1 MTTLGDLA
9 PRLALPA
16 IAAPMFLVSG
26 PDLVTA
32 ACLSGVIGA
41 FPTINARTPQ
51 ELADWI
57 VRIRADLAGRT
68 SPNTGHPP
76 APIAA
81 NLIVQRG
88 NTRTQSDLEVLCE
101 HPTEI
106 VITSVGS
113 PAAVIEPLHAAG
125 SLVYSDVASLRHAQ
139 RAVEAGADGLILLA
153 AGAGGQTGWANPFA
167 FVRAVREFYDGT
179 IILAGGIGDG
189 VAVRAAIALGADLAY
204 LGTRFL
210 ATTES
215 MAPRGHKDMVAEA
228 CLDDIQLT
236 SAVTGL
242 PANLLRASLEAYG
255 VDIAALTQAAP
266 GDSVATMLRDD
277 GDTPRNWLDIWGAGH
292 STSAV
297 RDVPSVADLTE
308 RLICEYRGP
317 SGSSPH
323 TPVMPSQTAGSRSRN

>member
-1 MTTLGDLA
+1 MITFDDLA
-9 PRLALPA
+9 PRLSLPV

-26 PDLVTA
+26 PELVTA

-41 FPTINARTPQ
+41 FPTINARTPE
-51 ELADWI
+51 ELADWL
-57 VRIRADLAGRT
+57 VRIKADLAGRI
-68 SPNTGHPP
+68 SPNTGQSP

-88 NTRTQSDLEVLCE
+88 NSRTGPDLDVLCE
-101 HPTEI
+101 HPAEI

-113 PAAVIEPLHAAG
+113 PADVIEPLHAAG
-125 SLVYSDVASLRHAQ
+125 SLVFSDVASMRHAH

-153 AGAGGQTGWANPFA
+153 AGSGGQTGWANPFA

-179 IILAGGIGDG
+179 IVLAGGIGDG
-189 VAVRAAIALGADLAY
+189 VAVRAAITLGADLAY

-215 MAPRGHKDMVAEA
+215 MAPAGHKEMVTESS
-228 CLDDIQLT
+228 LDDVTLT

-242 PANLLRASLEAYG
+242 PANLLRSSLEAYG
-255 VDIAALTQAAP
+255 VDIAALRQAAP
-266 GDSVATMLRDD
+266 GDSIATMLDD
-277 GDTPRNWLDIWGAGH
+277 NSDKPRNWLDIWGAGH

-297 RDVPSVADLTE
+297 RDVPTVCDLTE
-308 RLICEYRGP
+308 RLINEYRAECERVQRRFVSNG
-317 SGSSPH
+317 
-323 TPVMPSQTAGSRSRN
+323 

>member
-1 MTTLGDLA
+1 MITFDDLA

-41 FPTINARTPQ
+41 FPTINARTPE
-51 ELADWI
+51 ELADWL
-57 VRIRADLAGRT
+57 VRIEADLAGRT
-68 SPNTGHPP
+68 SPNTGRPP
-76 APIAA
+76 APVAA

-88 NTRTQSDLEVLCE
+88 NSRTSSDLAVLCE

-113 PAAVIEPLHAAG
+113 PAGVIEPLHAAG
-125 SLVYSDVASLRHAQ
+125 SLVFADVASLRHAH

-153 AGAGGQTGWANPFA
+153 AGSGGQTGWANPFA
-167 FVRAVREFYDGT
+167 FVRAVREFFDGT
-179 IILAGGIGDG
+179 IVLAGGIADG
-189 VAVRAAIALGADLAY
+189 VAVRAAITLGADLAY

-215 MAPRGHKDMVAEA
+215 MAPPGHKNMVTESS
-228 CLDDIQLT
+228 LDDVTLT

-242 PANLLRASLEAYG
+242 PANLLRGSLEAYG
-255 VDIAALTQAAP
+255 VDIAALKQAGP
-266 GDSVATMLRDD
+266 GENIATMLRDN
-277 GDTPRNWLDIWGAGH
+277 GDKPRNWLDIWGAGH
-292 STSAV
+292 STSGV
-297 RDVPSVADLTE
+297 CDIPTVADLTE
-308 RLICEYRGP
+308 RLISEYNTANQARI
-317 SGSSPH
+317 
-323 TPVMPSQTAGSRSRN
+323 PVAVQP